1 MVGLLV
7 ITTADTV
14 GPEEVVIVVVEEH
27 VTAFARSSA
36 SGVIL
41 DVRCG
46 TGCFCCCRVEFDLVD
61 ITPERTEVEIVVAAN
76 CNQVRINLRKFSFS
90 YS

>member
-1 MVGLLV
+1 MAGLLV
-7 ITTADTV
+7 IATADAV

-41 DVRCG
+41 DVVRSG
-46 TGCFCCCRVEFDLVD
+46 AGCFCCC
-61 ITPERTEVEIVVAAN
+61 
-76 CNQVRINLRKFSFS
+76 
-90 YS
+90 

>member
-7 ITTADTV
+7 ITTADAV

-41 DVRCG
+41 DVVGCG
-46 TGCFCCCRVEFDLVD
+46 TGCFCCC
-61 ITPERTEVEIVVAAN
+61 
-76 CNQVRINLRKFSFS
+76 
-90 YS
+90 